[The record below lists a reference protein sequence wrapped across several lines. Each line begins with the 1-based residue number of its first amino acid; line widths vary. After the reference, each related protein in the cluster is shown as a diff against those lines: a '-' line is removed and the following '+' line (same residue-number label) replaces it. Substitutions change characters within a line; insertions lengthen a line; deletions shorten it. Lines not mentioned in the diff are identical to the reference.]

1 MYFSCFTV
9 EHWPLE
15 TAPGNSLERRHA
27 SLEGTMAALDCANGS
42 KALGRDKAVHEDV
55 KFYYGE
61 VWGRPP
67 AQAELQLCQL

>member
-1 MYFSCFTV
+1 M
-9 EHWPLE
+9 
-15 TAPGNSLERRHA
+15 ERRHA
-27 SLEGTMAALDCANGS
+27 SLKGTMAALDCANGS